1 MPDPDARGDAVPD
14 GVAGPAR
21 TLAEALAEA
30 LAEVAL
36 PTVEGATLRLGDLRG
51 RRVLLFCWASW

>member
-1 MPDPDARGDAVPD
+1 MPDPDAGGDAVPD
-14 GVAGPAR
+14 GMAGPAQ
-21 TLAEALAEA
+21 ALAEA

-36 PTVEGATLRLGDLRG
+36 PTVVGATLRLGDLRG